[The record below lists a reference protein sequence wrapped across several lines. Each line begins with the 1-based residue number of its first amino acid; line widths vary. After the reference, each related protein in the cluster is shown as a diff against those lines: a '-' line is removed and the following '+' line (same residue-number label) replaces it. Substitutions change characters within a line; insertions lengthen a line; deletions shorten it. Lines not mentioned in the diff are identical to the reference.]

1 MLFYFFLKK
10 IHMIS
15 INLDNALIITQG
27 LINHLT
33 IKELPRGGG
42 GGEQQRKDVMWL
54 ENK

>member
-1 MLFYFFLKK
+1 
-10 IHMIS
+10 MIS

-42 GGEQQRKDVMWL
+42 APNYKGKTLCG
-54 ENK
+54 

>member
-1 MLFYFFLKK
+1 
-10 IHMIS
+10 MIS

-42 GGEQQRKDVMWL
+42 GGNYKGKTL
-54 ENK
+54 CG